1 MIYTRRI
8 YIHIRIYLGPHVIV
22 RTHGC
27 TDPTGMRR
35 CPRAIGARGRGGV
48 AFSHDPTP
56 RPTRPGPRARPTR
69 GPRMPYST
77 ARIPSSSSPLPTLR
91 HVRRPLAA
99 NDTRASAHAP
109 SARPV
114 VLTPTPLPPPASGG
128 LPTAPASRLLPCHE
142 GDGGGS
148 GPRRGRGRRGGSAG
162 GV

>member
-1 MIYTRRI
+1 MHDICTKNLYT
-8 YIHIRIYLGPHVIV
+8 YSYLQHVIV

-27 TDPTGMRR
+27 TDPTGMPR
-35 CPRAIGARGRGGV
+35 CPRAIGARGRGV
-48 AFSHDPTP
+48 SRCLMIRRLDPQDPVRAPARHAGPACHTP
-56 RPTRPGPRARPTR
+56 PPASPLLLP
-69 GPRMPYST
+69 
-77 ARIPSSSSPLPTLR
+77 PLPTLR